1 VSAAVPIVLVPG
13 LLCTADL
20 YRAQMPVL
28 EDAGPV
34 TVADHTRDDGMAAI
48 AQRLLAAAP
57 PRFALVGLSMGGY
70 IAFEVMRRAPER
82 VARLALL
89 DTSARPD
96 RPEQTQ
102 SRRALIELA
111 RAGRLEE
118 VADRL
123 LEVFI
128 HRDRLGDAPLCVK
141 VRAMAHTT
149 GAEAFVRQETA
160 IIARPDSRPDLA
172 AIRCPTLVLVGDA
185 DALTPPDCAVEIA
198 DGIDG
203 ACLVTVAHCGH
214 LSPLERP
221 DAVTDALVTWLRD

>member
-1 VSAAVPIVLVPG
+1 MGAAVPIVLIPG

-20 YRAQMPVL
+20 YRAQLPAL

-34 TVADHTRDDGMAAI
+34 TVADHTRDDAMAAI
-48 AQRLLAAAP
+48 AQRLLATAP
-57 PRFALVGLSMGGY
+57 PSFAIVGLSMGGY
-70 IAFEVMRRAPER
+70 IAFEVMRQAPER

-96 RPEQTQ
+96 TPEQTR
-102 SRRALIELA
+102 SRRALLELA
-111 RAGRLEE
+111 RAGRLDE
-118 VADRL
+118 VAERL
-123 LEVFI
+123 LEAFV
-128 HRDRLGDAPLCVK
+128 HRDRLDDAPLCAT

-149 GAEAFVRQETA
+149 GAEVFVRQETA

-172 AIRCPTLVLVGDA
+172 AIRCPTLALVGDA
-185 DALTPPDCAVEIA
+185 DALTPPACAEEIA

-221 DAVTDALVTWLRD
+221 EAVTEALVAWLSD